1 MSSYRVQERNNSF
14 SRTTANEMKM
24 GAYYTDATHCEV
36 IGQLFNFPDEEV
48 CVLEPSI
55 GDGTAVKAVTRPDLN
70 ENVKIFGVELNDE
83 VAKTVKEDPLI
94 EDCLSADFTNG
105 VNIRNNAFSFV
116 FGNPPYMDD
125 EDTEDGK
132 RGRLENTFL
141 NKVTGNYL
149 RIGGILVWVIPYRNL
164 VDSATL
170 KHLMGHYEKIGVW
183 KFWPSEYQKWHQVV
197 FVGRKK
203 LSRGI
208 PLADE
213 LAAERALLEE
223 DKIEVLPQTFDG
235 TELFH
240 SVAVEPTKSEEVTL
254 FSTRVFDP
262 DIALAFLANEKPNIE
277 DYNAAVSRKV
287 TQKVYASNDLGRPPI
302 MPKPDS
308 LYLMAT
314 SGAGQGLAGT
324 PGKDLHLQ
332 RGTAEVIDETEY
344 KQDPNNPEKEVAVVT
359 TRTKVSMQIFETSGK
374 FTVLE

>member
-1 MSSYRVQERNNSF
+1 MSFRVQERNSSF

-24 GAYYTDATHCEV
+24 GAYYTDAAHCEV
-36 IGQLFNFPDEEV
+36 IGQLFKWPEDEV
-48 CVLEPSI
+48 CCLEPSI
-55 GDGTAVKAVTRPDLN
+55 GNGTAVKAVTRPDLN
-70 ENVKIFGVELNDE
+70 ENIKIFGVELNDE

-105 VNIRNNAFSFV
+105 VNIRNNVFSFC

-125 EDTEDGK
+125 DDTEDGK

-149 RIGGILVWVIPYRNL
+149 KIGGILVWVIPYRNF
-164 VDSATL
+164 VDGQTL
-170 KHLMGHYEKIGVW
+170 KHLMSHYEKLGVW
-183 KFWPSEYQKWHQVV
+183 KFWPSEYEKWHQIVY
-197 FVGRKK
+197 VGRKTIA
-203 LSRGI
+203 RGI

-213 LAAERALLEE
+213 LAKERALYEE
-223 DKIEVLPQTFDG
+223 DKLVELPRTFEG
-235 TELFH
+235 SELFK
-240 SVAVEPTKSEEVTL
+240 SIEVEPTKAEDITL
-254 FSTRVFDP
+254 FATRTFDP
-262 DIALAFLANEKPNIE
+262 VMAITFLANNKPNID

-287 TQKVYASNDLGRPPI
+287 SQKAYASNDLGRPPI

-332 RGTAEVIDETEY
+332 RGTADVIDETEY
-344 KQDPNNPEKEVAVVT
+344 RPDPNNPEKDIAVVT

-374 FTVLE
+374 HTVLE

>member
-1 MSSYRVQERNNSF
+1 MSYRVQERNNAF
-14 SRTTANEMKM
+14 SRTTANEAKM
-24 GAYYTDATHCEV
+24 GAYYTDARHCEV
-36 IGQLFNFPDEEV
+36 IGELFNFPEDEV

-70 ENVKIFGVELNDE
+70 DKVKIFGVELNDA
-83 VAKTVKEDPLI
+83 VAKQTKEDQLI
-94 EDCLSADFTNG
+94 EDVLSADFTNG
-105 VNIRNNAFSFV
+105 VNIRNNVFSFC

-125 EDTEDGK
+125 DDTEDGK

-141 NKVTGNYL
+141 TKVTGNYL
-149 RIGGILVWVIPYRNL
+149 RIGGILVWVIPYRNF
-164 VDSATL
+164 VDPSTL
-170 KHLMGHYEKIGVW
+170 KYLMSHYEKLGVW
-183 KFWPSEYQKWHQVV
+183 KFWDDEYSKWHQIVY
-197 FVGRKK
+197 VGRKILAK
-203 LSRGI
+203 GI

-213 LAAERALLEE
+213 LAAERALYEE
-223 DKIEVLPQTFDG
+223 DKLEVLPMTFEG
-235 TELFH
+235 SELYH
-240 SVAVEPTKSEEVTL
+240 SIEVQPTKAEDVNL

-262 DIALAFLANEKPNIE
+262 VAALNFLVNGNPNIE
-277 DYNAAVSRKV
+277 DYNQAINRKI

-302 MPKPDS
+302 MPKADS

-344 KQDPNNPEKEVAVVT
+344 KPDPNDPEKEVAVVT

-374 FTVLE
+374 YTILE